1 MTEVTF
7 QTHHQIHYQTPSSYT
22 SEHIHKMA
30 EEKEILKIPILVH
43 DNHDKWFCLMRIKL
57 QGKGVGYVIE
67 KTKNEYAAIAQL
79 TPHTLAESKNRVD
92 DIIKGVEELDID
104 DGNSKQKKVYLNIE
118 RAAKYTKDEATAIM
132 YIIHGLSDDDQALI
146 NEYPAAIDLWVS
158 RGHNRVGWITTIV
171 V

>member
-1 MTEVTF
+1 
-7 QTHHQIHYQTPSSYT
+7 
-22 SEHIHKMA
+22 MA

-43 DNHDKWFCLMRIKL
+43 DNHDKWFHLMRIKL

-104 DGNSKQKKVYLNIE
+104 DGKCQFLPWSDQGSII
-118 RAAKYTKDEATAIM
+118 IM
-132 YIIHGLSDDDQALI
+132 TRS
-146 NEYPAAIDLWVS
+146 PRVS
-158 RGHNRVGWITTIV
+158 
-171 V
+171 

>member
-7 QTHHQIHYQTPSSYT
+7 QTHHQIHYQMPSSYT

-30 EEKEILKIPILVH
+30 EEKEILKIPILVC
-43 DNHDKWFCLMRIKL
+43 DNHDKWFRLMRIKL

-92 DIIKGVEELDID
+92 DIIKGVEELGID
-104 DGNSKQKKVYLNIE
+104 DGNGKQRRSTSTL
-118 RAAKYTKDEATAIM
+118 R
-132 YIIHGLSDDDQALI
+132 GLQS
-146 NEYPAAIDLWVS
+146 
-158 RGHNRVGWITTIV
+158 T
-171 V
+171 

>member
-1 MTEVTF
+1 
-7 QTHHQIHYQTPSSYT
+7 
-22 SEHIHKMA
+22 MA

-43 DNHDKWFCLMRIKL
+43 DNHDKWFHLMRIKL

-92 DIIKGVEELDID
+92 NIIKGVEELDID

-132 YIIHGLSDDDQALI
+132 YIIHGLSNDDQALI
-146 NEYPAAIDLWVS
+146 DEYPAAIDLWAYLKK
-158 RGHNRVGWITTIV
+158 RFG
-171 V
+171 